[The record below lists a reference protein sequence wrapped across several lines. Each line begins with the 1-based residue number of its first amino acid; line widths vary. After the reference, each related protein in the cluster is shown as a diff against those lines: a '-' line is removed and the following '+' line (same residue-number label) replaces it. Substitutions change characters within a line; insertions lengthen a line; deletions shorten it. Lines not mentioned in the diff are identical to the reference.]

1 MAMKRL
7 SMRQIRQ
14 VLRLRL
20 EHGLSTRA
28 IARACSV
35 GLATVTE
42 YLTRA
47 RRAGLSW
54 PLPEEMDD
62 GGLEALLYP
71 ASGEATYPKPLPDFS
86 MIHRELKRLG

>member
-7 SMRQIRQ
+7 SMSQIRQ

-20 EHGLSTRA
+20 EHGLSSRA
-28 IARACSV
+28 TARACSV

-42 YLTRA
+42 YLARA

-54 PLPEEMDD
+54 PLPEEM
-62 GGLEALLYP
+62 ETARW
-71 ASGEATYPKPLPDFS
+71 KPS
-86 MIHRELKRLG
+86 STQRRGKRCVQSPSLTSR